1 MSNRYQVI
9 SISFSLDSA
18 VSPFRIITDTERFFN
33 EQDCVI
39 SIKAFCGDV
48 FVITLCGRDVV
59 KRVKTDD
66 RILLNEKI
74 FKYKIVETN
83 ITSLKIEIPYYG
95 IKTHDVNRL
104 LLAYG
109 NVMLSEILG
118 TDKRIYH
125 AFVELKRD
133 LPAKI
138 KCKYGF
144 LYVVEIV

>member
-33 EQDCVI
+33 AQDCVI

-48 FVITLCGRDVV
+48 LVCTLLGYDVV

-66 RILLNEKI
+66 RIILNEKI

-83 ITSLKIEIPYYG
+83 IISLKIDMPYYL
-95 IKTHDVNRL
+95 KAHDVNRL
-104 LLAYG
+104 LQPYG
-109 NVMLSEILG
+109 NVMLSEIQG
-118 TDKRIYH
+118 NDKKIYY
-125 AFVELKRD
+125 AVMELKRD
-133 LPAKI
+133 LPTRI
-138 KCKYGF
+138 KCKFGC
-144 LYVVEIV
+144 LNVVEIV